1 MTQFTHEKV
10 LFTHKLWPTPLPT
23 NIVTPNWLYTS
34 LPAQCT
40 YMHTVCFVC
49 CFYLLFQLHIIYYP
63 ALGLQWHKNYGYLD
77 QLKPSRWHILLY
89 KNYWHTHHHPTTYK
103 QTGLITIQCTRAS
116 AQCKNYWQQCSMSDL
131 LVDEVPQHVFGDVG
145 QLQYRTLVGPQSLH
159 RHLRRLHY
167 VVQRLQVQLPLN
179 CTDTDQWCKQNQFL
193 NTKTK
198 TKTKMKN

>member
-77 QLKPSRWHILLY
+77 WLKPSRWHILLY

-116 AQCKNYWQQCSMSDL
+116 AQCKKL
-131 LVDEVPQHVFGDVG
+131 LTAV
-145 QLQYRTLVGPQSLH
+145 QYVGPSCWQSAAACLRWRGAAAVSDSCWTTEPASTSATSSLCCPTSPGSASTELH
-159 RHLRRLHY
+159 RHRP
-167 VVQRLQVQLPLN
+167 V
-179 CTDTDQWCKQNQFL
+179 
-193 NTKTK
+193 
-198 TKTKMKN
+198 M